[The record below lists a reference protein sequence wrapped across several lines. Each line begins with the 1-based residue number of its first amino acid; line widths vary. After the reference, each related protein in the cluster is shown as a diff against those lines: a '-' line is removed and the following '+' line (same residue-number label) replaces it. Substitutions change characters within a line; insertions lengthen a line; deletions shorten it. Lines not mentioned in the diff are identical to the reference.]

1 MADAQTTPSS
11 PFTRQLA
18 PGRHGRR
25 DGPAGVTAH
34 EITGA
39 SLVSITVQRGQV
51 PALVAKARELLGLEL
66 PMAPRRVGNG
76 RIEITWAG
84 PGRWTVMRAEG
95 TVGQLASELGSGLA
109 GLATVVDLSHAQ
121 AVLRVS
127 GPKIREVL
135 AKGFAI
141 DLHPRVFEAGQTAM
155 TTVSHIAVQIT
166 RTAPEAAFEIAVP
179 RSLAESLWHWLD
191 ASAAEFGLDVPA
203 SR

>member
-109 GLATVVDLSHAQ
+109 GVATVVDLSHAQ
-121 AVLRVS
+121 AVFRVS
-127 GPKIREVL
+127 
-135 AKGFAI
+135 
-141 DLHPRVFEAGQTAM
+141 
-155 TTVSHIAVQIT
+155 
-166 RTAPEAAFEIAVP
+166 TAPEAAFEIAVP